1 MEDEWVT
8 AKTRTYAWGLDIQ
21 GSLQGAAGV
30 GGLVAV
36 HDKIENPSGKL
47 LLPGYDANGNVA
59 VMVNGT
65 NGDLEAAYEYGPFGE
80 SLRQEGPSAKVN
92 PFRFS
97 TKYTDDETGLNY
109 YGRRYYDP
117 RNGRFL
123 GRDPLGEAGGINLY
137 GFVANNTVNTWDY
150 LGMDPE
156 ETEWTIVDEK
166 RQNRRNEDG
175 GGEMKRDRLKEMK
188 RDRFNTT
195 FFIDNPLRIAG
206 ASLQFGAWVADQG
219 EAVARN
225 GREFAAEN
233 LKRIDDYSNGRFAD
247 EFWPRK

>member
-1 MEDEWVT
+1 MIHRLLYKLQSLPPLVCLTPLVCPYQTHLCLRLPQSTGAQTDLCLGGIHLGHQPTSDRRFTYDGWNVIMEDEWVT

-36 HDKIENPSGKL
+36 HDKIENLSGKL

-123 GRDPLGEAGGINLY
+123 GRDL
-137 GFVANNTVNTWDY
+137 
-150 LGMDPE
+150 
-156 ETEWTIVDEK
+156 
-166 RQNRRNEDG
+166 RCG
-175 GGEMKRDRLKEMK
+175 GGGDGADR
-188 RDRFNTT
+188 
-195 FFIDNPLRIAG
+195 
-206 ASLQFGAWVADQG
+206 V
-219 EAVARN
+219 
-225 GREFAAEN
+225 RE
-233 LKRIDDYSNGRFAD
+233 
-247 EFWPRK
+247 

>member
-123 GRDPLGEAGGINLY
+123 GRDPLEEGGGINLY
-137 GFVANNTVNTWDY
+137 AFVANNTVNTWDY
-150 LGMDPE
+150 LGMSKGQLLVNMFADMAAAAE
-156 ETEWTIVDEK
+156 
-166 RQNRRNEDG
+166 NEDRIMMGAFDVNTTSWGGNDAAMFEMYQTQILNFANSLLGDVDPTVFAYGGG
-175 GGEMKRDRLKEMK
+175 GGE
-188 RDRFNTT
+188 NSTT
-195 FFIDNPLRIAG
+195 VNVLD
-206 ASLQFGAWVADQG
+206 
-219 EAVARN
+219 
-225 GREFAAEN
+225 
-233 LKRIDDYSNGRFAD
+233 K
-247 EFWPRK
+247 